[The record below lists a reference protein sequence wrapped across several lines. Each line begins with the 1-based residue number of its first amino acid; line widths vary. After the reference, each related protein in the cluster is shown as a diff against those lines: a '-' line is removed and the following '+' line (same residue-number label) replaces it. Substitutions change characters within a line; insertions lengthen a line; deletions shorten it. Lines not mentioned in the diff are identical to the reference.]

1 MEDNNILSQTVYQL
15 TYYANLKII
24 LTSFKLTSFFFLFFF
39 SFSFFEILL
48 NIIKRL
54 YVKK

>member
-24 LTSFKLTSFFFLFFF
+24 LTSFKLTSFLFLFFF